1 MKFVCDRCHTRY
13 SISDEKVKGKVLKI
27 RCKTCGNIIVVRE
40 QGAESATAV
49 GAEGRGAA
57 PRTEVEMPRQAA
69 GGGGGGM
76 GRAPM
81 APSAD
86 NVEWFVAIKGKQQGP
101 MTKDQLVEFFRQGR
115 IHPRSYCWH
124 EDLPGWTRMKDLPDF
139 AAVIAQG
146 QQAPAAAMPPP
157 PPPDDN
163 GAEVVD
169 LQAHRQQRQ
178 QAEVPSAPVADPG
191 AMGGHG
197 DPFAAV
203 GGVPPTGPS
212 PMDSS
217 APRESTRVFI
227 MNAGLHN
234 RSKKHKTYAI
244 VASTV
249 FASLVGLMALDYAGI
264 VRIPFLGDAAL
275 AIADYAGVE
284 GAADKKKKRK
294 LLAKWEDGDLDAE
307 AACKFLGDCPQPTGT
322 KRRGS
327 RRTGGASGDGLSD
340 DMFQTGGPGESGQ
353 IARGDIGPDGKPID
367 LSAGGGAASDA
378 IRQKFSGDG
387 REFTKIV
394 DKKGGRDTPDIA
406 SSGGPDPAKMQ
417 KVVGRGMGG
426 IKACIERAAKQ
437 GGSASGKQKLLLVIK
452 NNGRV
457 QQARILDGPTD
468 ASPLGECITRAAR
481 KWKFPPFGGDTF
493 ELVVPLVLTAN

>member
-1 MKFVCDRCHTRY
+1 MKFVCDKCHTRY

-69 GGGGGGM
+69 GGGGVGG
-76 GRAPM
+76 GRAPV
-81 APSAD
+81 APSGD
-86 NVEWFVAIKGKQQGP
+86 NVEWFVAIKGKQHGP
-101 MTKDQLVEFFRQGR
+101 MKKDQLVAFFQQGR
-115 IHPRSYCWH
+115 VHPRSYCWH

-146 QQAPAAAMPPP
+146 QQPQAAPTPPP
-157 PPPDDN
+157 PPPEDN

-178 QAEVPSAPVADPG
+178 APQAAPVAEPG
-191 AMGGHG
+191 ALGGQP

-294 LLAKWEDGDLDAE
+294 LLAKWEDGELDAD
-307 AACKFLGDCPQPTGT
+307 AACKFLGDCPEPTGK
-322 KRRGS
+322 KRRGRKRAGS
-327 RRTGGASGDGLSD
+327 DDGLSD
-340 DMFQTGGPGESGQ
+340 DMFQTGGPGASGQ
-353 IARGDIGPDGKPID
+353 VARGDVGPDGKPID
-367 LSAGGGAASDA
+367 LNAGGGATSDEIRKKFASD
-378 IRQKFSGDG
+378 G
-387 REFTKIV
+387 RGFTKIV
-394 DKKGGRDTPDIA
+394 DKKKGREGIDIA
-406 SSGGPDPAKMQ
+406 SASGPDPAKMQ